1 MENVAQL
8 GRVVLSLAVVLGLM
22 WGLARFVKRPTGR
35 SRNGKLLDVV
45 SREQLTRNSSIAVVR
60 VLDQALIVGVTD
72 GQVSL
77 IGEADLEAVE
87 AQLAAASAQS
97 KTRRSRAVPV
107 DADSIPPVHI
117 PADIPGADLLNKA
130 ARSAR
135 PSSTSVPPAAA
146 PRAAATP
153 QSAKQGSVGTP
164 KTAQD
169 AKSSPLSGSAL
180 SPATW
185 RQTVE
190 SLRDLTVRTR

>member
-1 MENVAQL
+1 MAEL

-22 WGLARFVKRPTGR
+22 WGLARFVKRPTAR
-35 SRNGKLLDVV
+35 SRNGKLLDIV

-77 IGEADLEAVE
+77 IGEVDLEAVE
-87 AQLAAASAQS
+87 VQLAAAATQS
-97 KTRRSRAVPV
+97 KTKRSRAVPV
-107 DADSIPPVHI
+107 DPNPVAPVYI

-130 ARSAR
+130 ARSTAK
-135 PSSTSVPPAAA
+135 PAAA
-146 PRAAATP
+146 KPVAGPAAASATH
-153 QSAKQGSVGTP
+153 QGAKQGSVGAP
-164 KTAQD
+164 KTTQD
-169 AKSSPLSGSAL
+169 AKSSALSGSAL